1 MTETTAETLPR
12 FINSVISWSIFF
24 PAAAIALFPMTNQ
37 LKSSLKKTVVTLI
50 VFLIFFILL
59 IGFLESHFSPDY
71 NFLLAPLLILSF
83 IIYHKSLTVPFY
95 KSLTIFTFSCTVM
108 SLVSNMSNGFDAI
121 INPSSDLY
129 HFSMKAAVFQLVLS
143 ICIAIVIA
151 YPVIKCG
158 GYLIDHFFN
167 QKVWFTFFFI
177 NAIILSFNLIIA
189 PRKYETL
196 HTNKV
201 MIAFWTAITIFC
213 LLLLLQCIIF
223 YLIIQGIMDYEKTI
237 KRNHMLEIQE
247 SRYQVQQRFI
257 EGTARQRHDFKH
269 TLHTLDK
276 MAHDGDIDALREYL
290 DNYIKTM
297 PDNSYVSYTKN
308 TAVNSI
314 LNYYADDSTKYNIK
328 LNWNV
333 SFPTSSAISD
343 IDACNIIGNILE
355 NAIIACTET
364 EEKRRFID
372 LTIRYE
378 EDSAIYI
385 ACTNSFG
392 RPLKIKNGIYL
403 STHRNGSGIGLQSIQ
418 VSAAGYGGIARFSH
432 EDGEFYSEVMLP
444 LT

>member
-1 MTETTAETLPR
+1 
-12 FINSVISWSIFF
+12 
-24 PAAAIALFPMTNQ
+24 
-37 LKSSLKKTVVTLI
+37 
-50 VFLIFFILL
+50 
-59 IGFLESHFSPDY
+59 
-71 NFLLAPLLILSF
+71 
-83 IIYHKSLTVPFY
+83 
-95 KSLTIFTFSCTVM
+95 
-108 SLVSNMSNGFDAI
+108 
-121 INPSSDLY
+121 
-129 HFSMKAAVFQLVLS
+129 
-143 ICIAIVIA
+143 
-151 YPVIKCG
+151 
-158 GYLIDHFFN
+158 
-167 QKVWFTFFFI
+167 
-177 NAIILSFNLIIA
+177 
-189 PRKYETL
+189 
-196 HTNKV
+196 
-201 MIAFWTAITIFC
+201 
-213 LLLLLQCIIF
+213 
-223 YLIIQGIMDYEKTI
+223 
-237 KRNHMLEIQE
+237 
-247 SRYQVQQRFI
+247 
-257 EGTARQRHDFKH
+257 
-269 TLHTLDK
+269 

-333 SFPTSSAISD
+333 SFPTTSTISD